1 MDKWMER
8 RMDGWVDKWME
19 RQKDGWMDKWMDE
32 YEWMCRQMMDG

>member
-32 YEWMCRQMMDG
+32 YEWMVGR